1 MTSIAIDLSCAGKG
15 RKCRSTA
22 SLRKHC
28 KETRRGKRKS
38 YCRTRHNRK
47 HRMSLRHRGGR
58 RRRRNSHRRRRR
70 GGFVAELRRALVP
83 YALYRAQKHMQ
94 HKRKHRR
101 TTEGW
106 APQPPP
112 QQPPAQFPPP
122 SPPQQR
128 NNNRH

>member
-1 MTSIAIDLSCAGKG
+1 MTTHRHRSRCAGKG

-28 KETRRGKRKS
+28 KKTRRGKRKS

-101 TTEGW
+101 HHKKGGRR
-106 APQPPP
+106 
-112 QQPPAQFPPP
+112 
-122 SPPQQR
+122 SRRRSNRRR
-128 NNNRH
+128 NSHRRRRRSNRNRH